1 MIPQEAVIPMII
13 TGCAGLALGYLAR
26 LLFSLLSKN
35 SMENRAKE
43 ILINSEKTAEVTL
56 KDAEIKAKDAMFKK
70 REEFEKE
77 TKEKRDEV
85 RELEKRINKKE
96 DNLDRKVEIL
106 ERKGNELKQK
116 ENQVQ
121 NKEHD
126 LNHKLNKVNVNLEQQ
141 KKELHRISNLSKEEA
156 KKILLERIEKDVEEE
171 ASELIRSRIE
181 KAKNN
186 AEKEA
191 CNIIAYAMEKCSA
204 DFVSNNVVSSVE
216 LPNDDMKGRVIGRDG
231 RNIRAFEKATGV
243 DLIVDDTPELVVI
256 SSFHGVRREIAR
268 IALERLIADGRI
280 HPGRIEDIVNKTRKE
295 VVQAIREAGE
305 QVLEEVG
312 VHQVH
317 PKLVEYLGALKYRTS
332 YGQNVLQ
339 HSVEVSSIAGSI
351 AAELEL
357 DELTARRAGLLHD
370 IGKSVDQEQE
380 GTHLEI
386 GAKMA
391 RKYNEKDVI
400 VNAIE
405 AHHECDVEPSSI
417 YTVIIKA
424 ADAVS
429 ASRPGARRDTL
440 ERYIQRM
447 EKLEEVANSFGGVSK
462 AYALQA
468 GREIRVM
475 VQANEVSDKSCQK
488 LCRDIAKKIEESLT
502 YPGEIK
508 VTLIRETR
516 TIEYAR

>member
-1 MIPQEAVIPMII
+1 MIVAGIV
-13 TGCAGLALGYLAR
+13 GLAAGYAIRFFISLAR
-26 LLFSLLSKN
+26 KTSA
-35 SMENRAKE
+35 ENRAKE
-43 ILINSEKTAEVTL
+43 ILTNAEKNAEVTI
-56 KDAEIKAKDAMFKK
+56 KDAEIKAKDVMFKK
-70 REEFEKE
+70 REEFEQE
-77 TKEKRDEV
+77 TKEKREEL
-85 RELEKRINKKE
+85 RELEKRVNKKE
-96 DNLDRKVEIL
+96 DNLDAKGEIL
-106 ERKGNELKQK
+106 ERKGNEFKQK
-116 ENQVQ
+116 ESQIA
-121 NKEHD
+121 NKETE
-126 LNHKLNKVNVNLEQQ
+126 LNHKLNKANQNLEVQ
-141 KKELHRISNLSKEEA
+141 KKELHRISGLSRDEA
-156 KKILLERIEKDVEEE
+156 RKILLGRIETEVDEE
-171 ASELIRSRIE
+171 ASALIKERIE
-181 KAKNN
+181 KAKNS

-191 CNIIAYAMEKCSA
+191 CTIIAYAMEKCASE
-204 DFVSNNVVSSVE
+204 FVSNSVVTAVE
-216 LPNDDMKGRVIGRDG
+216 LPNDDMKGRVIGREG

-268 IALERLIADGRI
+268 LALERLIADGRI
-280 HPGRIEDIVNKTRKE
+280 HPGRIEDIVNKSRKD
-295 VVQAIREAGE
+295 VVQDIRETGE

-312 VHQVH
+312 VHKVH

-339 HSVEVSSIAGSI
+339 HSIEVASLSGTI
-351 AAELEL
+351 AAELDL
-357 DELTARRAGLLHD
+357 DEATAKRAGLLHD

-386 GAKMA
+386 GAKIG

-400 VNAIE
+400 VNSIE
-405 AHHECDVEPSSI
+405 AHHERDDELSSI
-417 YTVIIKA
+417 YKVIVRA

-447 EKLEEVANSFGGVSK
+447 EKLEEVANSFSGVSK

-475 VQANEVSDKSCQK
+475 VQANEVSDKSCPK
-488 LCRDIAKKIEESLT
+488 ICRDIAKKIEESLT

>member
-1 MIPQEAVIPMII
+1 MIVAGIV
-13 TGCAGLALGYLAR
+13 GLAAGYAIRFFISLAR
-26 LLFSLLSKN
+26 KTSA
-35 SMENRAKE
+35 ENRAKE
-43 ILINSEKTAEVTL
+43 ILTNAEKNAEVTI
-56 KDAEIKAKDAMFKK
+56 KDAEIKAKDVMFKK
-70 REEFEKE
+70 REEFEQE
-77 TKEKRDEV
+77 TKEKREEL
-85 RELEKRINKKE
+85 RELEKRVNKKE
-96 DNLDRKVEIL
+96 DNLDAKVEIL
-106 ERKGNELKQK
+106 ERKGNEFKQK
-116 ENQVQ
+116 ESQIA
-121 NKEHD
+121 NKETE
-126 LNHKLNKVNVNLEQQ
+126 LNHKLNKANQNLEVQ
-141 KKELHRISNLSKEEA
+141 KKELHRISGLSRDEA
-156 KKILLERIEKDVEEE
+156 RKILLGRIETEVDEE
-171 ASELIRSRIE
+171 ASALIKERIE
-181 KAKNN
+181 KAKNS

-191 CNIIAYAMEKCSA
+191 CTIIAYAMEKCASE
-204 DFVSNNVVSSVE
+204 FVSNSVVTAVE
-216 LPNDDMKGRVIGRDG
+216 LPNDDMKGRVIGREG

-268 IALERLIADGRI
+268 LALERLIADGRI
-280 HPGRIEDIVNKTRKE
+280 HPGRIEDIVNKSRKD
-295 VVQAIREAGE
+295 VVQDIRETGE

-312 VHQVH
+312 VHKVH

-339 HSVEVSSIAGSI
+339 HSIEVASLSGTI
-351 AAELEL
+351 AAELDL
-357 DELTARRAGLLHD
+357 DEATAKRAGLLHD

-386 GAKMA
+386 GAKIA

-400 VNAIE
+400 VNSIE
-405 AHHECDVEPSSI
+405 AHHETDVEPSSI
-417 YTVIIKA
+417 YTVIVRA

-447 EKLEEVANSFGGVSK
+447 EKLEEVANSFSGVSK

-475 VQANEVSDKSCQK
+475 VQANEVSDKSCPK
-488 LCRDIAKKIEESLT
+488 ICRDIAKKIEESLT

>member
-1 MIPQEAVIPMII
+1 MTTNQII
-13 TGCAGLALGYLAR
+13 LILVGAGAFAFGYLIR
-26 LLFSLLSKN
+26 LLIGFISKH
-35 SMENRAKE
+35 SIENRAKE
-43 ILINSEKTAEVTL
+43 SLQNAEKNAEVIQ
-56 KDAEIKAKDAMFKK
+56 KDAEIKAKDTMFKK
-70 REEFEKE
+70 REEFERE
-77 TKEKRDEV
+77 TKEKRDEI

-96 DNLDRKVEIL
+96 DNLDGKVEIL

-116 ENQVQ
+116 ESKLQQ
-121 NKEHD
+121 KDQE
-126 LNHKLNKVNVNLEQQ
+126 LNRKLSKVNTNLEQQ
-141 KKELHRISNLSKEEA
+141 KKELHRISSLSQEDA
-156 KKILLERIEKDVEEE
+156 RKILLERIEKDVEEE
-171 ASELIRSRIE
+171 ASELIKNHVER
-181 KAKNN
+181 AKNS
-186 AEKEA
+186 ADKEA
-191 CNIIAYAMEKCSA
+191 HKIIAYAIEKCAS
-204 DFVSNNVVSSVE
+204 DFVSNNVITSVE
-216 LPNDDMKGRVIGRDG
+216 LPDDDMKGRVIGRDG

-256 SSFHGVRREIAR
+256 SSFNGVRREVAR
-268 IALERLIADGRI
+268 LALERLISDGRI

-295 VVQAIREAGE
+295 VIQEIRDTGD

-312 VHQVH
+312 IHKVH

-339 HSVEVSSIAGSI
+339 HSVEVSFLAGTM
-351 AAELEL
+351 AAELDL
-357 DELTARRAGLLHD
+357 DEMTARRAGLFHD
-370 IGKSVDQEQE
+370 IGKSVDQEKE

-386 GAKMA
+386 GGKIA
-391 RKYNEKDVI
+391 RRYNEKDSI

-405 AHHECDVEPSSI
+405 AHHECDVEVNSI
-417 YTVIIKA
+417 YTVLIKA
-424 ADAVS
+424 ADALS

-447 EKLEEVANSFGGVSK
+447 EKLEEVANEFEGVVK

-468 GREIRVM
+468 GREVRVM
-475 VQANEVSDKSCQK
+475 VQANEVTDNSCQK
-488 LCRDIAKKIEESLT
+488 LCRDIANKIENELT